1 MNRVSFI
8 VQNHAYPREVE
19 LDEAEVDPV
28 DIAPLVS
35 GDAPIITA
43 PASEDEEVTEDVL
56 EDNIADEDIQDFLG
70 NLDKLENEVKKL
82 QDGIEDILSH
92 ITRDTSSQQP
102 AVVHNVDVWDTGK
115 AVEQEYRLYPDS
127 NRKEISDRLSDQ
139 VWDLLRI
146 LQERVDQH
154 TCNIKDIE
162 LIDGLK
168 AILVL
173 HYRLGKLT
181 E

>member
-1 MNRVSFI
+1 M
-8 VQNHAYPREVE
+8 
-19 LDEAEVDPV
+19 

-146 LQERVDQH
+146 LQEWVDQN
-154 TCNIKDIE
+154 TCNFKDIE
-162 LIDGLK
+162 LIDD
-168 AILVL
+168 
-173 HYRLGKLT
+173 
-181 E
+181 

>member
-1 MNRVSFI
+1 M
-8 VQNHAYPREVE
+8 
-19 LDEAEVDPV
+19 

-92 ITRDTSSQQP
+92 ITRDTSSQQSV
-102 AVVHNVDVWDTGK
+102 VVHNVDVWDTGK

-146 LQERVDQH
+146 LQEWVDQN
-154 TCNIKDIE
+154 TCNFKDIE
-162 LIDGLK
+162 LIDD
-168 AILVL
+168 
-173 HYRLGKLT
+173 
-181 E
+181 

>member
-1 MNRVSFI
+1 M
-8 VQNHAYPREVE
+8 
-19 LDEAEVDPV
+19 

-102 AVVHNVDVWDTGK
+102 VVVHNVDVWDTGK

-146 LQERVDQH
+146 LQEWVDQN
-154 TCNIKDIE
+154 TCNFKDIE
-162 LIDGLK
+162 LIDD
-168 AILVL
+168 
-173 HYRLGKLT
+173 
-181 E
+181 